1 MQDGVLH
8 IHRHTARS
16 HLVLR
21 YLTLHLH
28 AFHHIGLWLQGNDAD
43 IAYADVALYRFI
55 ADIRHLQSDALSL
68 AGNHEI
74 AVLIAHTAIDKT
86 LVVQRDV
93 DEFDGLS
100 AFIHNMTYHLRV
112 LLLGT
117 LNEDLVVIVGHLHRI
132 EADYFADGL
141 IDRQVGEMAGH
152 GEVFQFV
159 VDEIDGLV
167 AGGSVEVFKHF

>member
-43 IAYADVALYRFI
+43 IAYADVALYRLI

-68 AGNHEI
+68 AGNHEV
-74 AVLIAHTAIDKT
+74 AVLIAHATIDKPF
-86 LVVQRDV
+86 VVQ
-93 DEFDGLS
+93 
-100 AFIHNMTYHLRV
+100 
-112 LLLGT
+112 
-117 LNEDLVVIVGHLHRI
+117 
-132 EADYFADGL
+132 
-141 IDRQVGEMAGH
+141 
-152 GEVFQFV
+152 
-159 VDEIDGLV
+159 
-167 AGGSVEVFKHF
+167 